1 MPTGR
6 AVIIAALILA
16 LVILAVAVGCAE
28 ELSSFHSGG

>member
-6 AVIIAALILA
+6 AVIIAAIILA
-16 LVILAVAVGCAE
+16 LAVLAIAVGCAE